1 VKDSRVE
8 VRFRNELILAR
19 MEQLKIKSVAELCR
33 KMKKPRAQGFVADLI
48 NLRRSPLCV
57 DSDIQV
63 PKWTKT
69 AERLARALKCSP
81 EQLFTE
87 EQVRAACRPNKNR
100 KYHFAISALDIP
112 QLVEGARRL
121 ALPADVL
128 LQEEQTR
135 IGVEEAVRGAI
146 AFLRP
151 REAEVLE
158 RCVMGGE
165 TLKDV
170 ASEKG
175 MTGERLRQIQSRA
188 LARLRRASVAR
199 RLRIAASGN

>member
-1 VKDSRVE
+1 
-8 VRFRNELILAR
+8 
-19 MEQLKIKSVAELCR
+19 
-33 KMKKPRAQGFVADLI
+33 
-48 NLRRSPLCV
+48 
-57 DSDIQV
+57 
-63 PKWTKT
+63 
-69 AERLARALKCSP
+69 
-81 EQLFTE
+81 
-87 EQVRAACRPNKNR
+87 
-100 KYHFAISALDIP
+100 
-112 QLVEGARRL
+112 
-121 ALPADVL
+121 VL